1 MSLQPCELSECDS
14 WLRDPNPQID
24 AGIDAALG
32 EKELREF
39 VRLAWPILE
48 PSTDFVSGWHL
59 DAIAEHLT
67 AVNDGQIRNLVI
79 NMPPRHMKSL
89 AVSVFWPV
97 WTWLRKPEA
106 RWLFSSYALALSIR
120 DSLKCRRLI
129 ESPWFQER
137 WGDRFA
143 LTSDQNAKM
152 RFENDRMGYRIATS
166 VGGAATG
173 EGGDVVVVDD
183 PHNVQEKES
192 DTIREATL
200 VWWDETMSTRLND
213 QKTGAKVIVMQ
224 RVHERDLAGHVLA
237 QGGYEHLNLP
247 AEFEPGR
254 SCVTSIGW
262 SDPRQRDGELLWPQR
277 IGTKEITELKLRL
290 GPTGY
295 AGQFQQRPVP
305 AGGAI
310 FKADW
315 FATVNE
321 VPALARTVRGWDKA
335 ATEEASDRD
344 PDWTAGVKIGV
355 TADGTYYITDARRTR
370 SSALGVERFI
380 ATTAA
385 SDGLETRI
393 RLEQEPGSSGKG
405 EAERYTR
412 DVLRGYAVKALPST
426 GDKATRA
433 AAFAS
438 AAEAGRVK
446 LLKANW
452 NDWFIDELTS
462 FPKGAHD
469 DAVDAASNAFNE
481 LMTVAELE
489 SEFFMASSG

>member
-1 MSLQPCELSECDS
+1 MSCLSSSERLPAVKAELA
-14 WLRDPNPQID
+14 LRAETKLATFIK
-24 AGIDAALG
+24 A
-32 EKELREF
+32 
-39 VRLAWPILE
+39 AWPILE
-48 PSTDFVSGWHL
+48 PATPFIPGWHL
-59 DAIAEHLT
+59 DAISEHLT
-67 AVNDGQIRNLVI
+67 AVNDGQIRNLII

-97 WTWLRKPEA
+97 WTWIKRPA
-106 RWLFSSYALALSIR
+106 FRWLFSSYAQQLSVR
-120 DSLKCRRLI
+120 DSLKCRRMI

-137 WGDRFA
+137 WGDRFT
-143 LTSDQNAKM
+143 LTTDQNQKM
-152 RFENDRMGYRIATS
+152 RFENDRTGYRISTS
-166 VGGAATG
+166 VGGVGTG
-173 EGGDVVVVDD
+173 EGGDAIVCDD
-183 PHNVQEKES
+183 PHNTVEVES
-192 DTIREATL
+192 DAVREGTL
-200 VWWDETMSTRLND
+200 IWWDESMSTRGND
-213 QKTGAKVIVMQ
+213 PRTFSRVLVMQ
-224 RVHERDLAGHVLA
+224 RLRENDLTGHA
-237 QGGYEHLNLP
+237 WAKGGYEILVLP
-247 AEFEPGR
+247 AEFEPKR
-254 SCVTSIGW
+254 RCVTSIGW
-262 SDPRQRDGELLWPQR
+262 KDPRQQDGELLWPQR
-277 IGTKEITELKLRL
+277 VGPDEIAEYKRSL

-310 FKADW
+310 FKSDW
-315 FATVNE
+315 FEIVDTA
-321 VPALARTVRGWDKA
+321 PSLARVVRGWDKA
-335 ATEEASDRD
+335 ATEAATGID

-433 AAFAS
+433 AALAS

-446 LLKANW
+446 LVRANW